1 MATGSVTL
9 RVLLITG
16 TVGSGK
22 TSVLLE
28 IGEALRRDGPPYAIA
43 DLDWLAWLRPSAA
56 SGATVQGVLTDNL
69 AHVARTFR
77 AAGVERL
84 ALARAVRSVEEVEAI
99 RASLGP
105 CQLTVV
111 RLVAAPAEIAR
122 RLGARDTGAQLAE
135 HLAEAGS
142 FAAEAEAAGI
152 GDLVVAT
159 DDRAI
164 ASVAQE
170 VLVSAGWRESR

>member
-1 MATGSVTL
+1 MEVKSVTL

-16 TVGSGK
+16 TVGCGK

-28 IGEALRRDGPPYAIA
+28 IGETLASGGVPYAIV

-56 SGATVQGVLTDNL
+56 SEATVHGVLTENL

-84 ALARAVRSVEEVEAI
+84 ALARALRTTGEVEAI
-99 RASLGP
+99 RAALGS
-105 CQLTVV
+105 CELTVV

-122 RLGARDTGAQLAE
+122 RLAARDSGAQLAE
-135 HLAEAGS
+135 HLAEAEA
-142 FAAEAEAAGI
+142 FATEAEAAGI
-152 GDLVVAT
+152 GDVTIAT
-159 DDRAI
+159 DGRPLSTI
-164 ASVAQE
+164 ART
-170 VLVSAGWRESR
+170 VLERVGWLAPG

>member
-1 MATGSVTL
+1 MAPESVTL

-28 IGEALRRDGPPYAIA
+28 IGEALGQDGRPYAIV
-43 DLDWLAWLRPSAA
+43 DLDWLAWLRPSAQ
-56 SGATVQGVLTDNL
+56 SGATVQGVLVANL
-69 AHVARTFR
+69 AHVAGTFR

-84 ALARAVRSVEEVEAI
+84 ALARAIRRVDEVEAI
-99 RASLGP
+99 RDSLGP
-105 CQLTVV
+105 CELTVA

-122 RLGARDTGAQLAE
+122 RLEARDTGAQLAE
-135 HLAEAGS
+135 HLAEAGA

-170 VLVSAGWRESR
+170 VLVSAGWLASR

>member
-1 MATGSVTL
+1 MATESVTL

-28 IGEALRRDGPPYAIA
+28 IGEALDHDGCPYAIV

-56 SGATVQGVLTDNL
+56 SGATVQGVLTANL
-69 AHVARTFR
+69 GHVARTFR
-77 AAGVERL
+77 AAGVERM
-84 ALARAVRSVEEVEAI
+84 ALARAVRSTAEVEAI
-99 RASLGP
+99 RDALGP
-105 CQLTVV
+105 CELTVA

-122 RLGARDTGAQLAE
+122 RLDARDTGAQLAE
-135 HLAEAGS
+135 HHAEAGAL
-142 FAAEAEAAGI
+142 AAEAAAAGI
-152 GDLVVAT
+152 GDFVVAT